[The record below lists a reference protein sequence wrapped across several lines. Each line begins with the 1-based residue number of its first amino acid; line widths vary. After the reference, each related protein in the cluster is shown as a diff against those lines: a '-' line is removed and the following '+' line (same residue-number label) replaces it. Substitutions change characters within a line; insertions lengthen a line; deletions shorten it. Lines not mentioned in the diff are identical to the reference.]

1 GWQGPVDGARAPR
14 PGHGARSQGGDR
26 GGAREGRL
34 ANRPS
39 QRHARHARSGLVSR
53 PRRGSAVRLDEVLS
67 RVLESARGDLFTTLR
82 GIVQVYDPILRTVD
96 VLPAVR
102 RPMSSESGE
111 IVHEELP
118 VLPGVRVGFPCG
130 SGVLI

>member
-1 GWQGPVDGARAPR
+1 V
-14 PGHGARSQGGDR
+14 
-26 GGAREGRL
+26 
-34 ANRPS
+34 
-39 QRHARHARSGLVSR
+39 RHARPGLVSR
-53 PRRGSAVRLDEVLS
+53 PRRGSAVRLDEVLA
-67 RVLESARGDLFTTLR
+67 RVLESERGDLFTTLP

-102 RPMSSESGE
+102 RPMTSESGE

-130 SGVLI
+130 SGVLISWTIAPGDHVLLVATSYAIGQWL